1 MDGSTMSYDLQEQE
15 QLDALKAWWRAHGN
29 WVATAA
35 TVVLLGV
42 LAFQGWSWY
51 GVRQAAAA
59 SALYD
64 EFERASSS
72 KEPKDVA
79 KARDLVGT
87 LIEQH
92 GSTVYAT
99 LAALRAAKSSI
110 EAGDLKSAQA
120 QLSWAAEH
128 GSQQE
133 LALLARVRLAGVL
146 LDQKAYDQA
155 LQTLKVGVPDAFVAE
170 FADRRGDVYAAQGKV
185 RDARAAY
192 SEALA
197 KAGAQ
202 PLRALIQMKLD
213 ALPPDGA

>member
-1 MDGSTMSYDLQEQE
+1 MSYDLQEQE

-29 WVATAA
+29 WVTAAATAVA
-35 TVVLLGV
+35 LAV
-42 LAFQGWSWY
+42 LAYQGWSWY
-51 GVRQAAAA
+51 GLRQAAGA
-59 SALYD
+59 SVIYE
-64 EFERASSS
+64 EFERASTS
-72 KEPKDVA
+72 KDSKDAA

-99 LAALRAAKSSI
+99 IAALRAAKSNI
-110 EAGDLKSAQA
+110 TAGDLKTAKA
-120 QLSWAAEH
+120 QLTWAADH
-128 GSQQE
+128 AAQKE

-146 LDQKAYDQA
+146 LDEKAYDQA
-155 LQTLKVGVPDAFVAE
+155 LQTLKVDVPVAFAAE

-185 RDARAAY
+185 ADARAAY
-192 SEALA
+192 AEALA

-202 PLRALIQMKLD
+202 PLRSLIQMKLE

>member
-1 MDGSTMSYDLQEQE
+1 MSYDLQEQE
-15 QLDALKAWWRAHGN
+15 QVDALKAWWQAHGN
-29 WVATAA
+29 WVTTAA
-35 TVVLLGV
+35 TVVLAAI
-42 LAFQGWSWY
+42 LAYQGWSWY
-51 GVRQAAAA
+51 GMRQAAAA
-59 SALYD
+59 SGIYE
-64 EFERASSS
+64 EFERALGS
-72 KEPKDVA
+72 KDPKDAA

-99 LAALRAAKSSI
+99 MAALRAAKSNI
-110 EAGDLKSAQA
+110 DTGDLKTAKA
-120 QLSWAAEH
+120 QLTWAAEH

-146 LDQKAYDQA
+146 LDEKAYDQA
-155 LQTLKVGVPDAFVAE
+155 LQTLKVDVPEAFVPE

-185 RDARAAY
+185 ADARKAY

-202 PLRALIQMKLD
+202 PLRALIQLKLD
-213 ALPPDGA
+213 ALPADGA

>member
-1 MDGSTMSYDLQEQE
+1 MSYDLQEQE

-29 WVATAA
+29 RVTAAATA
-35 TVVLLGV
+35 VLLAV
-42 LAFQGWSWY
+42 VAYQGWSWY
-51 GVRQAAAA
+51 GLRQAAAA
-59 SALYD
+59 SAIYE
-64 EFERASSS
+64 EFERVSAS
-72 KEPKDVA
+72 KDPKDAA

-99 LAALRAAKSSI
+99 IAALRAAKSNI
-110 EAGDLKSAQA
+110 AAGDLKSAKA
-120 QLSWAAEH
+120 QLTWAAEH
-128 GSQQE
+128 AAQKE

-146 LDQKAYDQA
+146 LDEKAYDEA
-155 LQTLKVGVPDAFVAE
+155 LKTLKVDVPDAFAAE

-185 RDARAAY
+185 ADARAAY
-192 SEALA
+192 AEALG

-202 PLRALIQMKLD
+202 PLRSLIQMKLD